1 MEQLIHLAQINH
13 LLAQHRP
20 NIPTFIYDKQALI
33 TLAAK
38 FIKTF
43 TNNLYAMKANNNTT
57 VLKQLYALG
66 ITSFDTAS
74 LAEIIQIKHLFPH
87 ANCYFM
93 NAIKDSAEI
102 KIAYENYGVCDYSVD
117 SIDEINKIISV
128 VGQENANNIRLF
140 IRAKPLPHATAVYD
154 FSCKFGCEHQDLV
167 NLICY
172 AKQLGFRAAMSFHN
186 GSQCLDPLSYNN
198 TLTALHN
205 ALAQLPNNIELEVLN
220 IGGGFPCDYVDSN
233 TGKQRPLVNI
243 DKFITIIKDH
253 IVSLDKFKGLP
264 IFSEVGRAIV
274 APCMHLVVKVIARK
288 GDAIYL
294 NDGIYGNL
302 WELATGD
309 IVPQTYV
316 ISQQQGALLERAKE
330 KRAFTI
336 YGPTC
341 DNVDVLPHRW
351 FLNQDITTG
360 DYIILQNMG
369 AYSFVSTTSFNG
381 FGGYDILSLH

>member
-1 MEQLIHLAQINH
+1 
-13 LLAQHRP
+13 
-20 NIPTFIYDKQALI
+20 
-33 TLAAK
+33 
-38 FIKTF
+38 
-43 TNNLYAMKANNNTT
+43 
-57 VLKQLYALG
+57 
-66 ITSFDTAS
+66 
-74 LAEIIQIKHLFPH
+74 
-87 ANCYFM
+87 
-93 NAIKDSAEI
+93 
-102 KIAYENYGVCDYSVD
+102 
-117 SIDEINKIISV
+117 
-128 VGQENANNIRLF
+128 
-140 IRAKPLPHATAVYD
+140 
-154 FSCKFGCEHQDLV
+154 
-167 NLICY
+167 
-172 AKQLGFRAAMSFHN
+172 
-186 GSQCLDPLSYNN
+186 
-198 TLTALHN
+198 
-205 ALAQLPNNIELEVLN
+205 
-220 IGGGFPCDYVDSN
+220 
-233 TGKQRPLVNI
+233 
-243 DKFITIIKDH
+243 
-253 IVSLDKFKGLP
+253 
-264 IFSEVGRAIV
+264 
-274 APCMHLVVKVIARK
+274 MHLVVKVITRK